1 MPATA
6 LRLLSE
12 KMRQQ
17 GQALPHGTVSSG
29 RPGVAG
35 LDHRP
40 VPQKV
45 NTFHK
50 SCSMRWTMSISGVS
64 SSSSLSQSLQAWQ
77 AKAQKI
83 ETEFQ
88 QLGQDLQAG
97 NLSQAQSDF
106 STLSQNFSG
115 SVQSNSTLSQAFSSL
130 GTALQSGNLSA
141 AQTAYSTLQQDVQQ
155 TGAGHHHH
163 HHGGSSSQTTSSSTG
178 STLSQL
184 FSTLGAALQGGNL
197 SSAQTAY
204 STLQQDLQQF
214 GVGVSTTAQL
224 ASSAVS
230 LLG

>member
-6 LRLLSE
+6 FRLLSE
-12 KMRQQ
+12 KMQQQ
-17 GQALPHGTVSSG
+17 GQALPHRTVCSG
-29 RPGVAG
+29 RPVVAG

-45 NTFHK
+45 NTFRK
-50 SCSMRWTMSISGVS
+50 SCSTRWTMSISGVS
-64 SSSSLSQSLQAWQ
+64 SSSSLSQSLQTWQ

-141 AQTAYSTLQQDVQQ
+141 AQKAYSTLQQDVQQ
-155 TGAGHHHH
+155 TGADHH

-184 FSTLGAALQGGNL
+184 FSTLGSALQGGNL

-204 STLQQDLQQF
+204 STLQQNLQQL

>member
-1 MPATA
+1 
-6 LRLLSE
+6 
-12 KMRQQ
+12 
-17 GQALPHGTVSSG
+17 
-29 RPGVAG
+29 
-35 LDHRP
+35 
-40 VPQKV
+40 
-45 NTFHK
+45 
-50 SCSMRWTMSISGVS
+50 MSISGVS

-163 HHGGSSSQTTSSSTG
+163 HGGSSSQTTSSSTS

-184 FSTLGAALQGGNL
+184 FSTLGSALQGGNL

-204 STLQQDLQQF
+204 STLQQDLQQL
-214 GVGVSTTAQL
+214 GVGVGTTAQL